1 MRNACLSPLFLSAA
15 ALLLAGMAAP
25 AAARD
30 EDPAVIRSRTSDRL
44 AALPRLPINQRKIV
58 TIYEFRS
65 GVAGIDNRA
74 LTDMF
79 TNALVTSGAFAVV
92 ERQRVVPDLTT
103 EKSLNARG
111 ATSGDTASRRLA
123 GAQYIFEGVV
133 SEAAPDEDSSEGAI
147 ALGGMEIGGRSRKG
161 EIAIDV
167 RVLDA
172 DSGMVLDSV
181 AVSKKIEAGGKH
193 VSGIGNLAQSVAGL
207 SGASI
212 PLDPN
217 ASFATAHNEGV
228 DRALRACIET
238 AVLELAQRYT
248 QH

>member
-1 MRNACLSPLFLSAA
+1 MGTARFGLLGVAGA
-15 ALLLAGMAAP
+15 ALLVTGSAAT
-25 AAARD
+25 AAAGG
-30 EDPAVIRSRTSDRL
+30 DPVVTRSTTSDRL
-44 AALPRLPINQRKIV
+44 AALPRLPMNQRKIV

-79 TNALVTSGAFAVV
+79 TNALVKSGAFAVV
-92 ERQRVVPDLTT
+92 ERQRLVPDITT
-103 EKSLNARG
+103 EKGLNAKG
-111 ATSGDTASRRLA
+111 ATTGDTATHKLI

-133 SEAAPDEDSSEGAI
+133 SEANPNQDSSDGSVS
-147 ALGGMEIGGRSRKG
+147 LGGMEVGGHQQKG

-172 DSGMVLDSV
+172 DTGMVLDSV
-181 AVSKKIEAGGKH
+181 DVSKKVEASGKRM
-193 VSGIGNLAQSVAGL
+193 SGVGNLAQSIAGL
-207 SGASI
+207 SGRSI
-212 PLDPN
+212 PLSPD
-217 ASFATAHNEGV
+217 ASVSTSHNEGI

-238 AVLELAQRYT
+238 AVLELAERYA

>member
-1 MRNACLSPLFLSAA
+1 MRIARLSPFLCCA
-15 ALLLAGMAAP
+15 ALLTAAP
-25 AAARD
+25 AAARGD
-30 EDPAVIRSRTSDRL
+30 EPAVIRTASSDRL
-44 AALPRLPINQRKIV
+44 SALPRLPLSQRKIV

-65 GVAGIDNRA
+65 GVAGVDNRA

-92 ERQRVVPDLTT
+92 ERQRLVPDLST

-111 ATSGDTASRRLA
+111 ATSGDTAAHRLA

-147 ALGGMEIGGRSRKG
+147 SLGGMEVGGRSKKG

-181 AVSKKIEAGGKH
+181 AVSKKVEASGKR
-193 VSGIGNLAQSVAGL
+193 VAGIGNLAQSVAGL
-207 SGASI
+207 TGASI

-217 ASFATAHNEGV
+217 ASFATSHNEGI

-238 AVLELAQRYT
+238 AVLELARRYSAT
-248 QH
+248 D